1 MYPILLKHVKSFLWL
16 IAIMFSTRIAAQD
29 GKLPAFKML
38 MTNGQYFTS
47 NQLSKKKPVVLI
59 YFSPDCEHCQ
69 KLMAEVFKNIKKFE
83 HSQLV
88 LITFKPIDDLRGF
101 ERQYRTFN
109 YPFIKTGTEGNTFFI
124 RYYYK
129 LETTPFTALFDKK
142 GNMVISYR
150 RETPINDLLKRL
162 KELD

>member
-1 MYPILLKHVKSFLWL
+1 MKYYLWIVL
-16 IAIMFSTRIAAQD
+16 VLFTIRGAAQE

-47 NQLSKKKPVVLI
+47 KDLSKKKPVVLI

-69 KLMAEVFKNIKKFE
+69 KLMAEVFKNINKFD

-88 LITFKPIDDLRGF
+88 LITFKPLDDLRGF
-101 ERQYRTFN
+101 ERQYRTYN
-109 YPFIKTGTEGNTFFI
+109 YPFIKAGTEGNTFFI

-129 LETTPFTALFDKK
+129 LATTPFTALFDKK
-142 GNMVISYR
+142 GNLVISYR
-150 RETPINDLLKRL
+150 RETPVNDLLKRL
-162 KELD
+162 KTLN